1 MLPDQSVQFMVCAQ
15 WQSANML
22 HFSSDSFSRTVTT
35 DVSYTEDSA
44 CPASKDNLGKGLSV
58 ERDFFADD
66 RRRGVRL
73 GGVCFHGRSRHGSE
87 GMRMERESGR
97 EV

>member
-1 MLPDQSVQFMVCAQ
+1 
-15 WQSANML
+15 ML